1 MTYVLTS
8 ICLLLQIEVI
18 LCYSVLTNSAL
29 FFPQFISRR
38 RCFNCR
44 RIDPRIMGFF
54 FRIFLSHAFGEE
66 NVGLYQLIF
75 PVYAICLSV
84 STFEFK
90 RRLTHGRRKCHLLLL
105 TLPPVH
111 SSPHIERQ
119 KEAGNILAV
128 SLGFTL
134 FLSLIELYFLQKN
147 AFYIATTF
155 LGDARCENLLLIVSY
170 ALPFAA
176 IHSCICGY
184 SLGLQQTKIPALSQL
199 IEQSAR
205 ILFVVLL
212 FLFVKKTGEIPSVK
226 LAAAG
231 IAHETAAALFFSIQM
246 LNRQKQLCY
255 AASISSI
262 SKTFRKLSALSVPL
276 TANRTA
282 VTLLQ
287 SIEAASIPTFLKI
300 YGMTSSEAL
309 RLYGVLTGMALPC
322 ILFPSALTTSI
333 GTVLMPAVSA
343 AQASDDNRRIIRL
356 LKQSVGSCFIF

>member
-1 MTYVLTS
+1 MLFRSDKFRSFSSRNLFRGAAVLTAAGL
-8 ICLLLQIEVI
+8 I
-18 LCYSVLTNSAL
+18 T
-29 FFPQFISRR
+29 
-38 RCFNCR
+38 
-44 RIDPRIMGFF
+44 RIMGFF

-75 PVYAICLSV
+75 PVYALCLSV
-84 STFEFK
+84 STFGIQTAVSHMVAEK
-90 RRLTHGRRKCHLLLL
+90 MSSVVTYSAASS
-105 TLPPVH
+105 

-212 FLFVKKTGEIPSVK
+212 FLFVKKPGKSLLSNLPPPALPQARRLPHFFDTDAESAK
-226 LAAAG
+226 
-231 IAHETAAALFFSIQM
+231 AALLCRFDFFHFK
-246 LNRQKQLCY
+246 NFQKTVRFIC
-255 AASISSI
+255 SSY
-262 SKTFRKLSALSVPL
+262 SKS
-276 TANRTA
+276 N
-282 VTLLQ
+282 
-287 SIEAASIPTFLKI
+287 
-300 YGMTSSEAL
+300 
-309 RLYGVLTGMALPC
+309 
-322 ILFPSALTTSI
+322 
-333 GTVLMPAVSA
+333 
-343 AQASDDNRRIIRL
+343 
-356 LKQSVGSCFIF
+356 GSYFTPKH

>member
-1 MTYVLTS
+1 MLFRSDKFRSFSSRNLFRGAAVLTAAGL
-8 ICLLLQIEVI
+8 I
-18 LCYSVLTNSAL
+18 T
-29 FFPQFISRR
+29 
-38 RCFNCR
+38 
-44 RIDPRIMGFF
+44 RIMGFF

-75 PVYAICLSV
+75 PVYALCLSV
-84 STFEFK
+84 STFGIQTAVSHMVAEK
-90 RRLTHGRRKCHLLLL
+90 MSSVVTYSAASS
-105 TLPPVH
+105 

-212 FLFVKKTGEIPSVK
+212 FLFVKKTGEIPYCQTCRRRHCRRRDGCRYFFDTDAESAK
-226 LAAAG
+226 
-231 IAHETAAALFFSIQM
+231 AALLCRFDFFHFK
-246 LNRQKQLCY
+246 NFQKTVRFIC
-255 AASISSI
+255 SSY
-262 SKTFRKLSALSVPL
+262 SKS
-276 TANRTA
+276 N
-282 VTLLQ
+282 
-287 SIEAASIPTFLKI
+287 
-300 YGMTSSEAL
+300 
-309 RLYGVLTGMALPC
+309 
-322 ILFPSALTTSI
+322 
-333 GTVLMPAVSA
+333 
-343 AQASDDNRRIIRL
+343 
-356 LKQSVGSCFIF
+356 GSYFTPKH

>member
-1 MTYVLTS
+1 MVAEKMSSVVTY
-8 ICLLLQIEVI
+8 
-18 LCYSVLTNSAL
+18 SAA
-29 FFPQFISRR
+29 S
-38 RCFNCR
+38 
-44 RIDPRIMGFF
+44 
-54 FRIFLSHAFGEE
+54 S
-66 NVGLYQLIF
+66 
-75 PVYAICLSV
+75 
-84 STFEFK
+84 
-90 RRLTHGRRKCHLLLL
+90 
-105 TLPPVH
+105 

-231 IAHETAAALFFSIQM
+231 IAAGETAAALF
-246 LNRQKQLCY
+246 RYRC
-255 AASISSI
+255 
-262 SKTFRKLSALSVPL
+262 
-276 TANRTA
+276 
-282 VTLLQ
+282 
-287 SIEAASIPTFLKI
+287 
-300 YGMTSSEAL
+300 
-309 RLYGVLTGMALPC
+309 
-322 ILFPSALTTSI
+322 
-333 GTVLMPAVSA
+333 
-343 AQASDDNRRIIRL
+343 
-356 LKQSVGSCFIF
+356 